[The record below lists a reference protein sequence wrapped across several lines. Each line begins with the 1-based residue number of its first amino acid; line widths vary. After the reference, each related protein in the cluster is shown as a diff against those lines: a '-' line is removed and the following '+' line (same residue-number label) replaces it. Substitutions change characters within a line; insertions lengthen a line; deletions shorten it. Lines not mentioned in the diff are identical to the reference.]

1 MPPVARACCITQ
13 QSFGLFN
20 LHSTGQQPA
29 SSWPHLNALQGI
41 DAPISSGSFV
51 DGCATCRYHCRP
63 ARASKLSNP
72 STSGSAAS
80 PPPGGE
86 AMAAW
91 MAGAAAAPFS
101 VPLLRAAQFLR
112 QAGLVPKVL
121 LQYITELHDVSA
133 AA

>member
-1 MPPVARACCITQ
+1 
-13 QSFGLFN
+13 
-20 LHSTGQQPA
+20 
-29 SSWPHLNALQGI
+29 
-41 DAPISSGSFV
+41 
-51 DGCATCRYHCRP
+51 
-63 ARASKLSNP
+63 
-72 STSGSAAS
+72 
-80 PPPGGE
+80 
-86 AMAAW
+86 MAAW